1 MNMSASPVRSK
12 RFAQFLPGTAL
23 GVALFAALSAALPSG
38 GVRLFAQAPEA
49 EADEDGAGQEA
60 STDPADAAAG
70 EPTTGEPT
78 TGAPEGTSPES
89 ITPTGPPG
97 IRFGETRTVRLKVG
111 IRIKTGGECK
121 GIDASVPIPME
132 WPEQE
137 VRVVEEEISPDVR
150 GVDYRTLEGGVKQM
164 LLSIP
169 RLGAKETCEAI
180 LTLDIDRKVILPPE
194 RTDIYQVPKSVPRD
208 IKRFL
213 GDSPYIESRH
223 PKIRTLAREI
233 VKDKPNGWAQA
244 EAIYD
249 YVRANVE
256 YRESD
261 LKGAVD
267 ALKDKVG
274 DCEAMTSLFVALC
287 RAAKIPARMVWV
299 TDHSYPEFYLVDDQ
313 NKGHWFPCQISGS
326 RAFGEM
332 PETRPILQKG
342 DNYRV
347 PESKERRRY
356 VAVQLNATAVRGG
369 SPRIEEI
376 VEQGSP

>member
-1 MNMSASPVRSK
+1 MNILASLVRSK
-12 RFAQFLPGTAL
+12 RLSLFLSGMGL
-23 GVALFAALSAALPSG
+23 VVALHAASG
-38 GVRLFAQAPEA
+38 WSWAQAP
-49 EADEDGAGQEA
+49 
-60 STDPADAAAG
+60 DAAAPLEEREQAAVEADSG
-70 EPTTGEPT
+70 LDAAPDAAVEASPDTTTVEPTDASAT
-78 TGAPEGTSPES
+78 TPESSDASGTS
-89 ITPTGPPG
+89 G

-121 GIDASVPIPME
+121 GIDASVPIPMD

-137 VRVVEEEISPDVR
+137 VRVVEEEISADVR

-169 RLGAKETCEAI
+169 RLGKKETCEAI

-194 RTDIYQVPKSVPRD
+194 RTDIYQVPKTVPRD
-208 IKRFL
+208 VKRFL

-233 VKDKPNGWAQA
+233 VKDKSNGWAQA

-313 NKGHWFPCQISGS
+313 NKGHWFPCQISGG

-356 VAVQLNATAVRGG
+356 VAVQLTATAVRGG

>member
-1 MNMSASPVRSK
+1 
-12 RFAQFLPGTAL
+12 
-23 GVALFAALSAALPSG
+23 
-38 GVRLFAQAPEA
+38 
-49 EADEDGAGQEA
+49 
-60 STDPADAAAG
+60 
-70 EPTTGEPT
+70 
-78 TGAPEGTSPES
+78 
-89 ITPTGPPG
+89 
-97 IRFGETRTVRLKVG
+97 LKVG

-121 GIDASVPIPME
+121 GIDASVPIPMD

-137 VRVVEEEISPDVR
+137 VRVVEEEISADVR

-169 RLGAKETCEAI
+169 RLGKKETCEAI

-194 RTDIYQVPKSVPRD
+194 RTDIYQVPKTVPRD
-208 IKRFL
+208 VKRFL

-313 NKGHWFPCQISGS
+313 NKGHWFPCQISGG

-356 VAVQLNATAVRGG
+356 VAVQLTATAVRGG